1 MIYKHLTL
9 SLSKSSAVFDLKCS
23 KDELEKLTIPNFPPI
38 PATPNT
44 RTGNNG
50 DELYWVGKKNFLFRT
65 VLSGEKMWQ
74 KTLQEYEK
82 NGHFA
87 QALVSDIYVFF
98 EFKGTGVN
106 DFLARITSLDLDKLN
121 TTNVC
126 FSQALG
132 LKVLFIK
139 REIGFEL
146 AFENCYKE
154 MVLEQFH
161 QYLE

>member
-1 MIYKHLTL
+1 MVYKNLTL
-9 SLSKSSAVFDLKCS
+9 RQSKPTAVFDIKCS
-23 KDELEKLTIPNFPPI
+23 KDDLEKLKIPNFPPI

-44 RTGNNG
+44 RMENNG
-50 DELYWVGKKNFLFRT
+50 DELYWIGKKNFLFRT

-74 KTLQEYEK
+74 KTLQEFEK
-82 NGHFA
+82 NGHFT
-87 QALVSDIYVFF
+87 QALVSDIYMFF

-106 DFLARITSLDLDKLN
+106 DYLARITSLDLDKLN

>member
-1 MIYKHLTL
+1 MTMEMKLL
-9 SLSKSSAVFDLKCS
+9 DQMAVFDIKCDREGLVKAS
-23 KDELEKLTIPNFPPI
+23 ISGFPAVPE
-38 PATPNT
+38 TPNT
-44 RTGNNG
+44 RTENNG
-50 DELYWVGKKNFLFRT
+50 DELYWIGKKNFLFRT
-65 VLSGEKMWQ
+65 ILYGEKMWQ

-98 EFKGTGVN
+98 EFKGTGVH
-106 DFLARITSLDLDKLN
+106 DYLARITSLDLDKLN

-132 LKVLFIK
+132 LKMLFIK

>member
-1 MIYKHLTL
+1 MTVEMKLL
-9 SLSKSSAVFDLKCS
+9 DQMAVFDIKCD
-23 KDELEKLTIPNFPPI
+23 KVGLIEACIADFPPV
-38 PATPNT
+38 PETPNT
-44 RTGNNG
+44 RAEYNG

-74 KTLQEYEK
+74 KALQEYEK

-98 EFKGTGVN
+98 KFTGTGVN

-139 REIGFEL
+139 REIGIEL

>member
-1 MIYKHLTL
+1 MTMEMKLL
-9 SLSKSSAVFDLKCS
+9 DQMAVFDIKC
-23 KDELEKLTIPNFPPI
+23 DRVGLVETCIVGFPPV
-38 PATPNT
+38 PETPNT
-44 RTGNNG
+44 LAKNNG
-50 DELYWVGKKNFLFRT
+50 DELYWIGKKNFLFRT
-65 VLSGEKMWQ
+65 VLSREKMWQ

-106 DFLARITSLDLDKLN
+106 DYLARITSLDLDKLN

-154 MVLEQFH
+154 MVLEQLS